1 LIIQSNMKKKDTSPI
16 IRQRDKLKGK
26 LELKPFTW
34 TDKQKEFIQLAL
46 DKETKMIFVEGP
58 AGSAKTLLATY
69 CALEL
74 LNQKSVAEIM
84 YLRSA
89 VESADS
95 KLGFLPG
102 ELEDKFY
109 YYGVPFLD
117 KLDELLTKPQ
127 IDLLVKETRVN
138 VFPINY
144 VRGQSWAAKCII
156 VDEAQNLTRKELV
169 TVLTRIGE
177 RSKAFVL
184 ADPMQSDINGK
195 SGAFVSMAEL
205 FNDQESCAQG
215 IRYFKLEESDIMR
228 SALCRFLVN
237 RFKYLDQKERH

>member
-1 LIIQSNMKKKDTSPI
+1 MKKERKPDTSPRI
-16 IRQRDKLKGK
+16 AQRDKLKGK
-26 LELKPFTW
+26 LELKPFNW
-34 TDKQKEFIQLAL
+34 TDKQREFMRLAL
-46 DKETKMIFVEGP
+46 DKETKLIFVEGP

-69 CALEL
+69 CSLEL
-74 LNQKSVAEIM
+74 LNNKNVAEIM

-89 VESADS
+89 VESADQ

-127 IDLLVKETRVN
+127 IDLLVKEERVN

-144 VRGQSWAAKCII
+144 VRGQSWAAKSII
-156 VDEAQNLTRKELV
+156 VDEAQNLTQKELV

-177 RSKAFVL
+177 RSKCFVL

-195 SGAFVSMAEL
+195 SGAFTRLTAL
-205 FNDQESCAQG
+205 FNDEESAAQG
-215 IRYFKLEESDIMR
+215 IRYFRLEEEDIMR
-228 SALCRFLVN
+228 SGLCRFLVN
-237 RFKYLDQKERH
+237 RFKHLNAPH